1 MAYNSSA
8 VSNTAIAFQKPITL
22 QQGRALRDNPL
33 EMFLG
38 GAGAPRLQFEAM
50 DAWYSTPGAVGS
62 LALLAQTGAG
72 STNIVAGTTYAGSTL
87 TYAGFHFTSAVLS
100 AVGASAPGSALSGTW
115 KALGS
120 VNYSDSSTQRG
131 TLFIRI
137 A

>member
-1 MAYNSSA
+1 MAYSSAA

-50 DAWYSTPGAVGS
+50 DTWYSTEGAVGS
-62 LALLAQTGAG
+62 LALLAQVGAVA
-72 STNIVAGTTYAGSTL
+72 TNIVAGTTYAGSTL
-87 TYAGFHFTSAVLS
+87 TYAGFHFTSAALS
-100 AVGASAPGSALSGTW
+100 DVGASAPGSALSGTW

-120 VNYSDSSTQRG
+120 VSYSASFTQRA

>member
-1 MAYNSSA
+1 MAYSADA

-33 EMFLG
+33 EMFSG

-50 DAWYSTPGAVGS
+50 DTWYSTAGAVGS
-62 LALLAQTGAG
+62 LALLAQSA
-72 STNIVAGTTYAGSTL
+72 STTTDIVAGTTYAGSGL
-87 TYAGFHFTSAVLS
+87 KYAGFHFTSTTLAD
-100 AVGASAPGSALSGTW
+100 VGGSAPGSALSGTW

-120 VNYSDSSTQRG
+120 VAYSATATQRA

>member
-1 MAYNSSA
+1 MAYSSAA

-62 LALLAQTGAG
+62 LALLAQTAAV
-72 STNIVAGTTYAGSTL
+72 STDIVAGTSYAGSAL
-87 TYAGFHFTSAVLS
+87 AYAGFHFTSTTLG
-100 AVGASAPGSALSGTW
+100 AVGASSGTALSGTW

-120 VNYSDSSTQRG
+120 VAYSTSLTQRA

>member
-1 MAYNSSA
+1 MAYSAAA

-38 GAGAPRLQFEAM
+38 GSGAPRLQFAAM

-62 LALLAQTGAG
+62 LAYLCQLNDV
-72 STNIVAGTTYAGSTL
+72 STNIVAGTSYAGSTL
-87 TYAGFHFTSAVLS
+87 SYGGVS
-100 AVGASAPGSALSGTW
+100 VGGGVYTDGVALSGTW

-120 VNYSDSSTQRG
+120 VTYTATPTKRA